1 MESKQIAVVTGSNGF
16 VGSHLVDLLLK
27 KNFSVR
33 CIVRESSNLKWLDG
47 KDIEIFKCGLFDKA
61 G

>member
-16 VGSHLVDLLLK
+16 VGSHLVDLLLE

-33 CIVRESSNLKWLDG
+33 CIVRESSNLKWLEG
-47 KDIEIFKCGLFDKA
+47 KDI
-61 G
+61 